1 MGKTGRHTQGPV
13 ILQNISLG
21 RPLRHKNLNEIKFK
35 LNFVNHTEIK
45 QKKIHNPGYKYVREH
60 QDIKSNI
67 HFQDNW
73 LC

>member
-1 MGKTGRHTQGPV
+1 MK
-13 ILQNISLG
+13 
-21 RPLRHKNLNEIKFK
+21 LNPNK